1 LGGADAVSWHWLALV
16 DERPEG
22 ATAAA
27 PARELDGTP
36 AGWLSIWARRAKP
49 LRDARRIDAR
59 LLDPRGA
66 EAHVSLVRPPR
77 GVRLLFDDLA
87 VQQARRAVLA
97 ALPLDAVTTLLSDAS
112 HFEGSLTVAR
122 GAGVARLADD
132 PFARIFPARVLHV
145 GAGVLGTLPAPAG
158 PVIERYGSAQPWP
171 QDRFASP

>member
-1 LGGADAVSWHWLALV
+1 VSWHWLALV

-27 PARELDGTP
+27 PAHELDGAP
-36 AGWLSIWARRAKP
+36 AGWLAIWTRRAKP

-59 LLDPRGA
+59 LLDPKGA
-66 EAHVSLVRPPR
+66 EAHVSLVRPPPD
-77 GVRLLFDDLA
+77 VRLLFDDLA

-97 ALPLDAVTTLLSDAS
+97 APPLAAVTTLLSDAS

-122 GAGVARLADD
+122 GAAAARLADD
-132 PFARIFPARVLHV
+132 PFARIFPARILHV
-145 GAGVLGTLPAPAG
+145 GAGVLGAVPAPAG

-171 QDRFASP
+171 QDRFEGP